1 MARGGYIALALLG
14 QITLVL
20 GDHFEWFFQYKH
32 QIDFLK
38 DATNFEVN
46 HFIVNDIIGFNITAG
61 NEEKFVRLNNRV
73 QATYASMPKTS
84 SFIHY
89 GKIK

>member
-1 MARGGYIALALLG
+1 
-14 QITLVL
+14 
-20 GDHFEWFFQYKH
+20 
-32 QIDFLK
+32 
-38 DATNFEVN
+38 VN
-46 HFIVNDIIGFNITAG
+46 HFIVNDIIGFNINAG
-61 NEEKFVRLNNRV
+61 NDKKFVRLNGRV